1 LVARRRFLALLGLP
15 ALFLLTRCAS
25 SVRRSGEDTYHGP
38 FFSDGTGF
46 RE

>member
-1 LVARRRFLALLGLP
+1 LVARRRFIAFLGLP
-15 ALFLLTRCAS
+15 ALFLLTSCAS
-25 SVRRSGEDTYHGP
+25 SARRTEEETYHGP